1 MKHAAPRWGMIDLA
15 AIQQLRGH
23 LNDEAI
29 ARCVFDALLKQ
40 GGQPGMLSRTMYE
53 SGIAAMLAAQGSLQ
67 AADVDDMEDIVA
79 TDLVAG
85 VIGRANGWNGC

>member
-1 MKHAAPRWGMIDLA
+1 
-15 AIQQLRGH
+15 
-23 LNDEAI
+23 
-29 ARCVFDALLKQ
+29 
-40 GGQPGMLSRTMYE
+40 MYE

-85 VIGRANGWNGC
+85 VIGKAQGW